1 MRGSPP
7 VTVTYEPERYVV
19 VETFTSPWEAQLAR
33 ARLEAEGI
41 ETLVADEHLVRMDWF
56 ISRAIGGIKLKVRQ
70 EDAERAAEALRP
82 SDPIPEID
90 LVTEAEAHCPRCPSC
105 NSDNLT
111 HERWSRLAFFGSCL
125 LFGFPLPVPRNRWSC
140 RRCGEVWREDDLRP
154 GLLAAAHDA
163 NNARAADDLATE
175 AAALDST
182 LVTIGRFHTP
192 WEAHLA
198 RTRLEHE
205 GLAACVLEERLP
217 LVNLVS
223 GELAALNRLA
233 VKAADARR
241 AREIL
246 AGEEEITASSW

>member
-1 MRGSPP
+1 M
-7 VTVTYEPERYVV
+7 TVTYEPERYVV

-41 ETLVADEHLVRMDWF
+41 ETLVADEHLVRMNWF
-56 ISRAIGGIKLKVRQ
+56 ISGAIGGVKLKVRQ

-82 SDPIPEID
+82 GDPIPEID
-90 LVTEAEAHCPRCPSC
+90 LVTEAEAYCRRCPGC
-105 NSDNLT
+105 NSDNVT

-140 RRCGEVWREDDLRP
+140 RHCGEVWSEDDLRP
-154 GLLAAAHDA
+154 GLGAALGK
-163 NNARAADDLATE
+163 ADDLAAE
-175 AAALDST
+175 AEALDST

-223 GELAALNRLA
+223 GQLAALNRLA

-246 AGEEEITASSW
+246 AGEEEVPASAR